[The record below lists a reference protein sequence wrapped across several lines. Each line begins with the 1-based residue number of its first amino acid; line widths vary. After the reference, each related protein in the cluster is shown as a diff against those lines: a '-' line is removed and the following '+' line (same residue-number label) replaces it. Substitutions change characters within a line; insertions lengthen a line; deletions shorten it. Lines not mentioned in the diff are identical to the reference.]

1 MEHGTI
7 KRVSSANRV
16 VKVLTKTRKAR
27 PVAKNVMR
35 ESRQIAWGLRPV
47 KSVSRVSTRTY
58 RNYVIGKSV
67 EKLFRVNVRHKS
79 EIMVNGYDQSKLL
92 WITKT
97 N

>member
-1 MEHGTI
+1 M
-7 KRVSSANRV
+7 

-27 PVAKNVMR
+27 PVAKNVTR

-58 RNYVIGKSV
+58 RNHLIGKSA
-67 EKLFRVNVRHKS
+67 EKRFRVNVRLKI
-79 EIMVNGYDQSKLL
+79 EIMVNGHDQSKLL